1 MITEATQLWRIL
13 FSRFCCSINRQSP
26 HLHKNAIQD
35 ISFYVNLWVTRRC
48 YVHHYRLREAGCLIN
63 LLETSVPLIRM
74 TQPRDMRA
82 LFSVIFLIT
91 SLGLGLRSRFRGQR
105 TVLDRMLMV
114 VFALSTQHCASSLQ
128 LKSMSARDQWPHLFD
143 QSDVVTAIRSVL
155 DAVDYLPPPQDH
167 CVKYT
172 LISYRPE
179 NTLTL
184 AIL

>member
-114 VFALSTQHCASSLQ
+114 VFALSTQRSASSLQ
-128 LKSMSARDQWPHLFD
+128 LNSESGQGSMASSVSTNPTSSPPFLMPLTTLPHGRIIV
-143 QSDVVTAIRSVL
+143 SS
-155 DAVDYLPPPQDH
+155 
-167 CVKYT
+167 T
-172 LISYRPE
+172 LSSLTDLR
-179 NTLTL
+179 TL
-184 AIL
+184 ANL